1 MRDHGSLGRAAELA
15 GDREVPAGGAKQVLQ
30 GTHIGSAVAEALD
43 RVVGR
48 QGRDLSDNRE
58 QERERCNGREEA
70 ADGAASERMHP
81 AG

>member
-1 MRDHGSLGRAAELA
+1 MLDNGSLRRGAELA
-15 GDREVPAGGAKQVLQ
+15 RDGPVAAGGAEQVLQ
-30 GTHIGSAVAEALD
+30 GADVRSTIADALD

-48 QGRDLSDNRE
+48 QGRNLPGNRKQEHERSDWR
-58 QERERCNGREEA
+58 QQA